1 MLAAHRAHPT
11 KPLYHLDMA
20 SSHRWWLLAAKIC
33 KVKAKGQVNPPAQEL
48 NLAPVPE
55 QFQVWCRLCQSASQ
69 EHVDVLFI
77 KISPNLRRDRDFN
90 SCWLNEHA
98 HCLAKQI
105 ISMQFLL
112 SHYHCR
118 FVECLAASTARS
130 ISRKV
135 FFLHKLVRRQ
145 LWTPAMRCKRNLE
158 MTRGYFASVVLV
170 RRLAKWLQKQI

>member
-1 MLAAHRAHPT
+1 MLAAHCAHPT

-20 SSHRWWLLAAKIC
+20 SSMIASCKDLQSKSKTSGESTGTGVEPGSSARAASGVMSFVSKC
-33 KVKAKGQVNPPAQEL
+33 VTGN
-48 NLAPVPE
+48 NM
-55 QFQVWCRLCQSASQ
+55 WTSY
-69 EHVDVLFI
+69 
-77 KISPNLRRDRDFN
+77 LRDMDFN

-158 MTRGYFASVVLV
+158 MTGGVFCKCRFG
-170 RRLAKWLQKQI
+170 

>member
-33 KVKAKGQVNPPAQEL
+33 KVKAKPQVNPPAQEL

-55 QFQVWCRLCQSASQ
+55 QLQVWCRLCQSASQ
-69 EHVDVLFI
+69 ETTRGRPI
-77 KISPNLRRDRDFN
+77 YQTSPNLRRDMDFN

-158 MTRGYFASVVLV
+158 MTQGYFASVVLV
-170 RRLAKWLQKQI
+170 SQMAA